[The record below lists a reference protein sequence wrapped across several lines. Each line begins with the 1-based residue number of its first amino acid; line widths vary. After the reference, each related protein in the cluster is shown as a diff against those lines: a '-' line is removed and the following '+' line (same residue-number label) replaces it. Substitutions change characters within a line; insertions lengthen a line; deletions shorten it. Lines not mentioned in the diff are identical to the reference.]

1 MTTNS
6 ERPGGVPPASPAPAR
21 YRPGADPLQ
30 RWLVAF
36 ALAFVAALLAAT
48 LAGCGGSFED
58 EPPDGRAAIP
68 QAPSASQ
75 AI

>member
-1 MTTNS
+1 MNAR
-6 ERPGGVPPASPAPAR
+6 EPGGVPPASPASSR
-21 YRPGADPLQ
+21 YRPGDDPLQ

-48 LAGCGGSFED
+48 LAGCGGSPDD
-58 EPPDGRAAIP
+58 ELADGRAAIP